1 VTRAGHLS
9 RPLIALDLDDHD
21 AATLAWLLR
30 QLAAPLDACH
40 HELLDRV
47 ADQLDE
53 ALAEETVGD
62 A

>member
-1 VTRAGHLS
+1 MSAERIS
-9 RPLIALDLDDHD
+9 RSPIVLDLDDHD

-53 ALAEETVGD
+53 ATAEDAAGD

>member
-1 VTRAGHLS
+1 MTTERISHS
-9 RPLIALDLDDHD
+9 LIVLDLDDHD
-21 AATLAWLLR
+21 AATLARLLR

-40 HELLDRV
+40 HRLLDRV

-53 ALAEETVGD
+53 ALAEDAVGD

>member
-1 VTRAGHLS
+1 MSADRLDRS
-9 RPLIALDLDDHD
+9 LIVLDLSDDD
-21 AATLAWLLR
+21 AATFAWLLR
-30 QLAAPLDACH
+30 RLAAPLDACH

-53 ALAEETVGD
+53 ALAEDAVGD